1 MHTNTIEGFW
11 SLLKNGI
18 RGAHRAVGADYLQDY
33 VNEYT
38 FRYNHRGDDQPMFRT
53 IANQVREVRA
63 GRYGQ
68 YARIGEG

>member
-18 RGAHRAVGADYLQDY
+18 RGAHRMVGRDYLQSY

-38 FRYNHRGDDQPMFRT
+38 FRYNHRDDVQPMFST
-53 IANQVREVRA
+53 IAQRVRA
-63 GRYGQ
+63 VRSGQ
-68 YARIGEG
+68 YGEYAPVGR